1 MLGWTPC
8 LAGAR
13 KRALRRSNHKARGL
27 ACACA
32 LGAWF
37 AGASPAQAYKV
48 QVSEL
53 GASVHWH
60 ASTVTLRLDP
70 GLEAYFG
77 DMPMAEL
84 VTDAAL
90 AWRGLDGVPEL
101 LVSRGAPAPLGF
113 REEVE
118 TNGVYLVEDW
128 TLWPDALAAT
138 ITTFESKTGRLVD
151 ADVQVNANYAF
162 EWSSPD
168 GAMGDRYDLL
178 SVMTHEMGHVL
189 GLGDATDAPGA
200 TMWPTIAPGDTYQR
214 DLDADDEAGVE
225 EAYALELGDETM
237 AGSGCGG
244 ASVLWPRSARFS
256 RAGGLLFAAAILLAI
271 LGWFCARRMRSSRPD
286 SRASKTAGRVI
297 ALGGVL
303 LFGGLFSPS
312 PASPPREPPGLSELP
327 PATWLP
333 REHPLARKRLA
344 EFVHGAE
351 RLIKGRALS
360 RSAQRHGSLIWTHFR
375 VQGLFAAAEL
385 SCPGGSL
392 GGFTQVVSGHV
403 PPREGE
409 LLVVALRKKGPSG
422 WAHFRDGFVYG
433 GSLGAG
439 PALEWE

>member
-1 MLGWTPC
+1 LI
-8 LAGAR
+8 
-13 KRALRRSNHKARGL
+13 S
-27 ACACA
+27 
-32 LGAWF
+32 
-37 AGASPAQAYKV
+37 ASPVQAYKV
-48 QVSEL
+48 QVSDQ

-70 GLEAYFG
+70 ELETHFG
-77 DMPMAEL
+77 DLPVADL

-101 LVSRGAPAPLGF
+101 LVSRGTPAPLGF
-113 REEVE
+113 REDD
-118 TNGVYLVEDW
+118 TNNGVYLVEDW

-138 ITTFESKTGRLVD
+138 ITTFESKSGRLVD
-151 ADVQVNANYAF
+151 ADVQVNANYSFA
-162 EWSSPD
+162 WLSPTS
-168 GAMGDRYDLL
+168 ATGDRYDLL
-178 SVMTHEMGHVL
+178 SVLTHEMGHVL

-225 EAYALELGDETM
+225 EAYSLELGDDSMGGGT
-237 AGSGCGG
+237 GCGG

-256 RAGGLLFAAAILLAI
+256 RAGSLLFAAALLLAI
-271 LGWFCARRMRSSRPD
+271 VGWFWTRRMRSRSRSGTEP
-286 SRASKTAGRVI
+286 RASSARWVI

-303 LFGGLFSPS
+303 LFGGLFSPA
-312 PASPPREPPGLSELP
+312 PASPPREPPGLSEEP

-333 REHPLARKRLA
+333 REHPLAKKRLA
-344 EFVHGAE
+344 AFVHGAE
-351 RLIKGRALS
+351 RLLKGRALS
-360 RSAQRHGSLIWTHFR
+360 RSAQRQGALIWTHFR
-375 VQGLFAAAEL
+375 VQGLLGAAEL
-385 SCPGGSL
+385 KCPGGSL
-392 GGFTQVVSGHV
+392 AGFTQVVSGQV